1 MSFLSSDH
9 FSRITNVL
17 RERRLPGP
25 GLPAGYAAL
34 IDEYELAVPLPET
47 LAAIGLHH
55 RIICQDGWRMLTPR
69 HQPAPSLE
77 GHLTFALKHERLD
90 LAVLKRLF
98 LALDTQAIES
108 IVSAKP
114 TGIYARRIWF
124 LYEWLTGKTLDVP
137 ISLGSVKYVP
147 AMEPSKYLPGKGT
160 RSPRQRVVNNLPGTP
175 DFCPVVAR
183 TPLLDQFAALDLAA
197 AAARAVESVPSDLLS
212 RTAAFLL
219 LEDSKASYFIE
230 GENPPQSRIQ
240 RWGRAIGEAG
250 KRPLDLE
257 ELLRLQRTV
266 ISDTRFIPMGLRL
279 EGGFIGERDRFTQTP
294 LPVHIG
300 AGPEAL
306 DSLINGVIAF
316 EQASGMYLDPVIAAA
331 VLAFGFVYVHPFVDG
346 NGRIHRYLFHQVIA
360 RRGFAPKGVTF
371 PISAAILGDMEGY
384 RRVLERY
391 SRRLMPVVQW
401 KPTDRGNVEV
411 LNDTADF
418 YRFFDATPHAEFL
431 YKCVRRTVEQDLP
444 TEAGYLRRQDDAIRR
459 IMNRVE
465 MPDQLA
471 SQFLLFVRQNGGSLP
486 RRRRE
491 GEFEALED
499 REVEELEE
507 IVRDA
512 FDGFDQAVK
521 DSLSLS
527 PL

>member
-1 MSFLSSDH
+1 MISFSSDH
-9 FSRITNVL
+9 FSRITNVF

-25 GLPAGYAAL
+25 GRLAGYAAL
-34 IDEYELAVPLPET
+34 IHKYGLAVPLPET
-47 LAAIGLHH
+47 LTAIGLHH
-55 RIICQDGWRMLTPR
+55 RIIRQDGWRMLTPR
-69 HQPAPSLE
+69 HQPEHSLQ

-98 LALDTQAIES
+98 LTLDTRVIQS

-114 TGIYARRIWF
+114 NGIYARRIWF
-124 LYEWLTGKTLDVP
+124 LYEWLTGQTLDVP

-147 AMEPSKYLPGKGT
+147 AMEPSKYLTGKGT
-160 RSPRQRVVNNLPGTP
+160 RSPRQRVINNLPGNP
-175 DFCPVVAR
+175 DFCPVVAK

-197 AAARAVESVPSDLLS
+197 AAARAVQPVPSDLLS
-212 RTAAFLL
+212 RAAAFLL

-250 KRPLDLE
+250 KRLLDLE
-257 ELLRLQRTV
+257 ELLRLQRIV
-266 ISDTRFIPMGLRL
+266 IGDTRFIQMGLRL
-279 EGGFIGERDRFTQTP
+279 EGGFIGDRDRLTQTP
-294 LPVHIG
+294 LPVHIS
-300 AGPEAL
+300 ARPEDL

-316 EQASGMYLDPVIAAA
+316 EQASCMYHDPVIAAA

-346 NGRIHRYLFHQVIA
+346 NGRLHRYLFHHVVA

-371 PISAAILGDMEGY
+371 PISAAILADIEGY

-401 KPTDRGNVEV
+401 KPTDSGNVEV

-431 YKCVRRTVEQDLP
+431 YKCVRRTVEHDLP
-444 TEAGYLRRQDDAIRR
+444 TEAGYLRRHDNAIRR

-471 SQFLLFVRQNGGSLP
+471 SQFLLFVRQHGGSLP
-486 RRRRE
+486 IRRRE
-491 GEFEALED
+491 REFKALEE
-499 REVEELEE
+499 REVEDLEE